1 MFAELAPKKFPPYRE
16 GFAVGDLETFVHEQS
31 VSKLEAGERHAAH
44 PLRSSSHT
52 CASSP
57 DENAH
62 AFLRLSREP
71 SHVDKLD
78 RTLAVLSTI
87 FYVEN
92 RSWRSKAL
100 VQNIISIRSNLLL
113 VNQACRTGHTKMH
126 GRLPEKSSRAGAA
139 AHSRELGDYILGGA
153 MQPGN
158 RL

>member
-1 MFAELAPKKFPPYRE
+1 MQLAAQPVPPTRINGRFHFLSGRTIWVGLAAQLAPR
-16 GFAVGDLETFVHEQS
+16 Q
-31 VSKLEAGERHAAH
+31 
-44 PLRSSSHT
+44 
-52 CASSP
+52 AS
-57 DENAH
+57 ENAH
-62 AFLRLSREP
+62 AFLRLSTEP

-87 FYVEN
+87 FYVQN

-100 VQNIISIRSNLLL
+100 VQNIVSIRSNLLL